1 MNIFIQYLSSLAKKA
16 SSRKILALIPPVED
30 SQSSV
35 ADECLTS
42 AQTMET
48 NSLLLKEISKLKEEN
63 ETLKKQIVELKKLS
77 RPASDGLSV
86 ENRKLKV
93 EIEGLQGKLMDLNN
107 IADNL
112 HQSIIYTYI
121 LPEYYILKV
130 PIHVVR
136 EFYAYIHIHTYIHT
150 YIYIYICI
158 YI

>member
-16 SSRKILALIPPVED
+16 SSSKILALIPPVED

-35 ADECLTS
+35 TDEHLTS

-63 ETLKKQIVELKKLS
+63 EALKKQIVELKQLS

-112 HQSIIYTYI
+112 HQSIIYTI
-121 LPEYYILKV
+121 
-130 PIHVVR
+130 
-136 EFYAYIHIHTYIHT
+136 FA
-150 YIYIYICI
+150 
-158 YI
+158 